1 MFDVLL
7 MEIQETVAV
16 TNVPSNRLS
25 ANMKHFCNRFPYLAV
40 NVVHWLKVR
49 DIKWEYMK
57 EKTLGKTMAPL
68 MAQHYGEADQSL
80 NYIISKK
87 SQI

>member
-1 MFDVLL
+1 
-7 MEIQETVAV
+7 
-16 TNVPSNRLS
+16 
-25 ANMKHFCNRFPYLAV
+25 
-40 NVVHWLKVR
+40 
-49 DIKWEYMK
+49 MK